1 MRLPPSL
8 HVAQMASIQCRGIQH
23 GDQRKQRL
31 PCLRLCHPSIGLP
44 TNAFS
49 SKSTR
54 NTKETPSLQ
63 ASTTSEEERLGLDFG
78 QLWQDRQKADTLALV
93 ERESVPKEGAAP
105 IKFDSEFAQGCA
117 L

>member
-1 MRLPPSL
+1 M
-8 HVAQMASIQCRGIQH
+8 
-23 GDQRKQRL
+23 
-31 PCLRLCHPSIGLP
+31 
-44 TNAFS
+44 
-49 SKSTR
+49 
-54 NTKETPSLQ
+54 Q

-117 L
+117 LSARYSVSSLSGFLALAP